1 MNSDDKNPMVVRPIH
16 AILSARARFFIDR
29 VFTDNGMIAQ
39 AANKA
44 VTPIKMPMGPIANA
58 GSSRQP
64 K

>member
-1 MNSDDKNPMVVRPIH
+1 VSPIH

-64 K
+64 T